1 MPSTRCAGT
10 ALRER
15 VGSPLSRVAPLRAH
29 PRTSS
34 SSRPDRPPGRLARE
48 VRGVTHARP
57 STAPTNLSQPLTT
70 VGTLVLCTRPPAAP
84 TQWQEP
90 PCSGRGHALRPRRRL
105 GPRSR
110 TDISEASATRAGSCT
125 LARPEPEAS
134 AFPTPGG
141 EAVAPLLRRRSARM
155 GGRQADAGSNRPAGP
170 RRPRPATTGQH
181 PRCAHPRTTLS
192 SPHPPRSGPRSAKAV
207 AAARRAGGHAACSQ
221 HGCPARGNRGM
232 YQDAPPVPN
241 NVPGSL
247 SVRSGQSISGV
258 SGVSFGRLGAVQPP
272 PVRIATCRARTPP
285 PFAPE
290 VGVVAKFSASWPVLG
305 CLWRSCCFLPG
316 ARGLLSLPDGVTPI
330 CWTWQPLAGAT
341 AASYRWPDRITCRRG
356 AGIVAAPAQMSSGR
370 RLPP

>member
-155 GGRQADAGSNRPAGP
+155 GGRQADAGSDRPAGP
-170 RRPRPATTGQH
+170 RRPRPTTLRARAHAAPALVQPCPLLIHRGQDPAAPWPWQQPGVPVATQRVPSTVVRRAGTGGCTRT
-181 PRCAHPRTTLS
+181 PRLYLTTSLGRCRCALVSHFQGDGCGLGHDFEGSIPPGASVAPRASELLRLKVVPGSSMLHSTACAISQAASCGHSGSTHVSVCAGSPDLTLQRRAAGVAA
-192 SPHPPRSGPRSAKAV
+192 PRSG
-207 AAARRAGGHAACSQ
+207 
-221 HGCPARGNRGM
+221 
-232 YQDAPPVPN
+232 
-241 NVPGSL
+241 
-247 SVRSGQSISGV
+247 
-258 SGVSFGRLGAVQPP
+258 
-272 PVRIATCRARTPP
+272 
-285 PFAPE
+285 
-290 VGVVAKFSASWPVLG
+290 
-305 CLWRSCCFLPG
+305 
-316 ARGLLSLPDGVTPI
+316 
-330 CWTWQPLAGAT
+330 
-341 AASYRWPDRITCRRG
+341 
-356 AGIVAAPAQMSSGR
+356 SSGR
-370 RLPP
+370 SCGVDCRAPTAGHACPAL